1 VGGEAGERLEELFD
15 TVDSSGRL
23 SNEEIN
29 RIIAEYTGAGGRS
42 GLPAKTRGRARG
54 FNEKRIST
62 IHHYLLGQADNEE
75 IGGAYRDADGPF
87 ERISTAMDLP
97 PLFG

>member
-1 VGGEAGERLEELFD
+1 VGGEAGERLKELFD

-23 SNEEIN
+23 SNEEMEEIN
-29 RIIAEYTGAGGRS
+29 RIIAEHTGAGGRS
-42 GLPAKTRGRARG
+42 GFPQKLAAEPEA

-97 PLFG
+97 P

>member
-1 VGGEAGERLEELFD
+1 VGGEAGERLKELFD

-23 SNEEIN
+23 SNEEMEEIN
-29 RIIAEYTGAGGRS
+29 RIIAEHTGAGGRS

-97 PLFG
+97 P